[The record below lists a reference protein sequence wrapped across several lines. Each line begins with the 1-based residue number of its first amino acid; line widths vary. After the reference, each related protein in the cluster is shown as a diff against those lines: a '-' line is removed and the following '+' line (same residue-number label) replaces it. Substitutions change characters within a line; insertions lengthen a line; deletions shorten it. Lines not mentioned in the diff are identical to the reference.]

1 MAALLSAFH
10 PDLPPSFS
18 LSPLLSLSFISIPV
32 KASLLFRVDLVSYP
46 WFLIS
51 RLERA
56 RFFASR
62 ILDTFSCANWF
73 FHHFHSKRKI
83 KLVMPFYPTSSF
95 ITDLLVFPR
104 YYDEV
109 VLSVWKLLINIMQ
122 TNDQHFSL
130 SFQFARNLSSSLI
143 LILQLVLSYVRSYV
157 TISTVLFFLLLFFF
171 YILCNKVFSSS
182 LVWKIK
188 LK

>member
-56 RFFASR
+56 RFFR
-62 ILDTFSCANWF
+62 FEDIGCVFMRELIL
-73 FHHFHSKRKI
+73 
-83 KLVMPFYPTSSF
+83 SSF
-95 ITDLLVFPR
+95 SFKEKDKVGHAFLPDFVVYHRSPRLSSLLWWGRLIGMEITDK
-104 YYDEV
+104 YYANERSTFFSFI
-109 VLSVWKLLINIMQ
+109 SVREKFIIFFDLDLAI
-122 TNDQHFSL
+122 
-130 SFQFARNLSSSLI
+130 SFI
-143 LILQLVLSYVRSYV
+143 LCE
-157 TISTVLFFLLLFFF
+157 
-171 YILCNKVFSSS
+171 ILCNDIYCFILFAIIFFLYSM
-182 LVWKIK
+182 
-188 LK
+188 